1 MKKYIRALEIPL
13 YLLVIALFCLEQGN
27 TAMSIF
33 LIIISIGRLIVNVIT
48 DEFIYKRQFLN
59 NMKYFTYAFTFI
71 VITFLFGSVLDK
83 INTIEQLENQI
94 KQNNFQIDSLKLEI
108 DTLQWENQIWDFNLS
123 NNTVHLLSA
132 IIHVESSNN
141 DSAYNVYEDAV
152 GCLQIRKTMVNDI
165 NRILR
170 RQKSD
175 LRFSYDDRWLRN
187 KSIKMFDIYCKHY
200 GLTTAEEIARCWNG
214 GPRGM
219 QNEMTANY
227 WKKVKNKLDS

>member
-1 MKKYIRALEIPL
+1 MR
-13 YLLVIALFCLEQGN
+13 LF
-27 TAMSIF
+27 TPIF
-33 LIIISIGRLIVNVIT
+33 CFIII
-48 DEFIYKRQFLN
+48 
-59 NMKYFTYAFTFI
+59 TY
-71 VITFLFGSVLDK
+71 LFGNILKK
-83 INTIEQLENQI
+83 IDIIEQLENQI
-94 KQNNFQIDSLKLEI
+94 EQNNFQIDSLVLEI

-141 DSAYNVYEDAV
+141 DSAYNSYEDAV
-152 GCLQIRKTMVNDI
+152 GCLQIRRTMVNDV

-219 QNEMTANY
+219 DKPLTTTY
-227 WKKVKNKLDS
+227 WRKVQENLDS

>member
-1 MKKYIRALEIPL
+1 MR
-13 YLLVIALFCLEQGN
+13 LFSV
-27 TAMSIF
+27 AF
-33 LIIISIGRLIVNVIT
+33 IIVL
-48 DEFIYKRQFLN
+48 
-59 NMKYFTYAFTFI
+59 M
-71 VITFLFGSVLDK
+71 TFLFGNILNK
-83 INTIEQLENQI
+83 IEIIEQLENQI
-94 KQNNFQIDSLKLEI
+94 EQNNFQIDSLKHEI

-141 DSAYNVYEDAV
+141 DSAYNSYEDAV
-152 GCLQIRKTMVNDI
+152 GCLQIRKTMVNDV

-175 LRFSYDDRWLRN
+175 LRFTYDDRWLRN
-187 KSIKMFDIYCKHY
+187 RSIKMFSIYCEHY

-219 QNEMTANY
+219 QNKMTAKY